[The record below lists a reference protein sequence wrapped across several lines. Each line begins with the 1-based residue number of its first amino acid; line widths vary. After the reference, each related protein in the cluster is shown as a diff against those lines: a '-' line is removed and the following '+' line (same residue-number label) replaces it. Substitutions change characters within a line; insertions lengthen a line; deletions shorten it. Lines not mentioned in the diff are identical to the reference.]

1 MSIVNGSEGISGDVN
16 NGSEESQYI
25 CPDNRRV
32 RCLVVS
38 TRFIVDHVDCGGL
51 CGVSVLISMLCSP
64 VLTRS
69 SNQTVK
75 QLRILCREQGL
86 STQERKAELIMRL
99 AAAAPPGCV

>member
-38 TRFIVDHVDCGGL
+38 TRFIVDRRRLRWTVRSYPKTLESGLPFSTNFLRRFYPSTLHVLQHCECL
-51 CGVSVLISMLCSP
+51 NLNV
-64 VLTRS
+64 VLTRFDS
-69 SNQTVK
+69 Q
-75 QLRILCREQGL
+75 
-86 STQERKAELIMRL
+86 
-99 AAAAPPGCV
+99 